1 MMGWAPESGHQT
13 LGTCIFSYDGRLHV
27 GFKVDTRTIT
37 DPERPVAAFDAE
49 LVALSRS
56 HGNRDRRPQSGAEP
70 NAPECRCKVAATP
83 A

>member
-37 DPERPVAAFDAE
+37 DPERLVAAFDAE
-49 LVALSRS
+49 LVALC
-56 HGNRDRRPQSGAEP
+56 GLAAEP
-70 NAPECRCKVAATP
+70 RREAAPRS
-83 A
+83 